1 MKYLHSALAAI
12 AAIILI
18 FTAYTT
24 STLFE
29 QSLSFGQY
37 IAIAVSMVL
46 NIAAAASCLIVA
58 ILIASPTVDPYD
70 KN

>member
-1 MKYLHSALAAI
+1 MKYLHSTLTAI
-12 AAIILI
+12 AAIIFI
-18 FTAYTT
+18 FAAYTT

-37 IAIAVSMVL
+37 IAIAVSIVL
-46 NIAAAASCLIVA
+46 NIAAAASCLMVA
-58 ILIASPTVDPYD
+58 ILIAIP

>member
-12 AAIILI
+12 AAIISI
-18 FTAYTT
+18 FTAYTI

-37 IAIAVSMVL
+37 IAVALSMVL
-46 NIAAAASCLIVA
+46 NIAAAASLLMVA
-58 ILIASPTVDPYD
+58 ILIAIP